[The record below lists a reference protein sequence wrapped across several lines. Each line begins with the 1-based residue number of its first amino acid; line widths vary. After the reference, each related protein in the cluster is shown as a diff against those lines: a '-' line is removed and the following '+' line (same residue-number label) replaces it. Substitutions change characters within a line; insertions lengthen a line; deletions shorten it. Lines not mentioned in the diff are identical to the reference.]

1 MADEVKRIRAVFEAD
16 VSKYNSSLDGV
27 NKQMKLARAETRL
40 AQKELEGFGTSS
52 STVAKVQEK
61 MNQQIELNRKKIE
74 LFSQS
79 LSKSQ
84 QTIDTNV
91 KAREQLNQKITEA
104 KEALAKAEKA
114 HGKESEAVKEAKEAL
129 EAAEKAYDKNESA
142 IKSNIQRVAEYE
154 SQIMNAKSEIQGLEN
169 QISSQNKKMQEQN
182 NHLKTA
188 AERLDQ
194 FGDKA
199 KSAGEA
205 ISHASDK
212 VLGVSA
218 SMATLIGASSVM
230 SMSFEKN
237 LANINT
243 LLDDT
248 KNLDKYKNKILE
260 LSDETGIAIGTVSDG
275 MYQAISSLGD
285 LGDETTKI
293 FETMTKSAKAGGAE
307 VSDAVSL
314 ISAGMKGYGQ
324 VNDETAKKI
333 SDLAFQTA
341 KLGVTTFPE
350 MASSM
355 KALFPLS
362 STLNMSL
369 EELFGSMATLTGV
382 TGNTAE
388 VSTQLKAVFS
398 NLIKPTTAMQKL
410 IEKYGY
416 SNSQAMLEAKGFVGV
431 LEILQK
437 ETGGSSDKMGE
448 LFSSTEALTAVLAL
462 TGEQYDN
469 FISKSAQMEN
479 AAGATNTALNKIES
493 TKSDELQRSLN
504 ELKNSFIDLG
514 EAAIP
519 MIDKFIG
526 IVNKVTDVIKDM
538 DEETLNSIVNMTA
551 MGIAVGVSGKAIG
564 GTVSTV
570 GTLSKGLSTA
580 IGWASKFGGTAAAA
594 GTAASTAAGATGMGA
609 MVSSLGAMAVAA
621 GPWLLAGAAV
631 VGTGVAIHHQM
642 SQEVIPTVD
651 LFADTLVASGTAMTQ
666 YGEITTYTTQTIC
679 EETQKQVQ
687 AYLDMDVATRETLM
701 NLYVDSTTLTSEMA
715 TTITQTYSEM
725 GTMIKEELQ
734 KDKEDELAILT
745 EAFRN
750 HSGIRAAEQVDI
762 LEKTRTYYEDKAKM
776 IETNETAITAIYEQA
791 ANEKRALTETEVNTI
806 TALQNQMRDDAV
818 TALSEQAAEAEVI
831 LSRMKDKDIEITAEM
846 ASEKIKSLNEQRDA
860 VIEAAETERDEK
872 VKAYIDMRDKT
883 GAISDEQYEKLVE
896 SANKQCDETI
906 AAAQKTRDESVDK
919 IFEMNEELITNVDTT
934 TGDIITKW
942 QQLFGTWDKWEPKK
956 KTTVIENK
964 TINTVMTRRVSESGN
979 KSTYK
984 ALNDAMYNQLQ
995 RSMMSQLET
1004 LARFRGS
1011 QRHNYANQ
1019 NINLTPQFEGQVSII
1034 LDDNYIIKKNVT
1046 FIDRT
1051 LAKRNKQMS
1060 FGGLQSG

>member
-16 VSKYNSSLDGV
+16 VSKYNTGLDAV

-84 QTIDTNV
+84 QTIDKNV
-91 KAREQLNQKITEA
+91 KSREQLNQKITEA
-104 KEALAKAEKA
+104 KDVLAKAEKA
-114 HGKESEAVKEAKEAL
+114 HGKESEAVKQAKEAL
-129 EAAEKAYDKNESA
+129 EAAKKAYDKNESA

-199 KSAGEA
+199 KNAGEA
-205 ISHASDK
+205 ISRASDK
-212 VLGVSA
+212 VLGISA

-248 KNLDKYKNKILE
+248 KNLDRYKNKILE
-260 LSDETGIAIGTVSDG
+260 LSDETGIALGTVSDG

-285 LGDETTKI
+285 LGDETNKI
-293 FETMTKSAKAGGAE
+293 FDTMTKSAKAGGAE

-416 SNSQAMLEAKGFVGV
+416 SNSQAMLEAKGFAGV

-448 LFSSTEALTAVLAL
+448 LFSSTEALTAILAL

-469 FISKSAQMEN
+469 FISKSAQMEK

-526 IVNKVTDVIKDM
+526 IVNKVTDVVKDM

-551 MGIAVGVSGKAIG
+551 MGLAVGVTGKAIG

-570 GTLSKGLSTA
+570 GTLSKGLSSA

-609 MVSSLGAMAVAA
+609 MVSSLGAVTVAA
-621 GPWLLAGAAV
+621 GPWLLAGAAII
-631 VGTGVAIHHQM
+631 GTGAAIHHQM
-642 SQEVIPTVD
+642 SQEVIPDID
-651 LFADTLVASGTAMTQ
+651 LFADKLEATGTVMTAQGQ
-666 YGEITTYTTQTIC
+666 YMTYTTQTIS
-679 EETQKQVQ
+679 EETKKQVQ

-701 NLYVDSTTLTSEMA
+701 NLYVDATTMTSEMA

-725 GTMIKEELQ
+725 GTMIQEELQ
-734 KDKEDELAILT
+734 KDKEAELEILT

-750 HSGIRAAEQVDI
+750 NTGIRASEQVEI
-762 LEKTRTYYEDKAKM
+762 LEKTRTYYDDKNKL
-776 IETNETAITAIYEQA
+776 IETNETAIAAIYEQA

-806 TALQNQMRDDAV
+806 TSLQNQMRDNAV

-831 LSRMKDKDIEITAEM
+831 LSRMKDKDYEITGDM
-846 ASEKIKSLNEQRDA
+846 ASQKIKTLNEQRDA

-872 VKAYIDMRDKT
+872 VKAYLDMRDKT

-896 SANKQCDETI
+896 NANKQCDETI
-906 AAAQKTRDESVDK
+906 AAAQKTRDDSVDK
-919 IFEMNEELITNVDTT
+919 IFGMNKDLINDVDAT
-934 TGDIITKW
+934 TGDIVDGW
-942 QQLFGTWDKWEPKK
+942 QKLFRTWDKWEPKK

-964 TINTVMTRRVSESGN
+964 TINTVVTRRVSEAGN

-984 ALNDAMYNQLQ
+984 SLNQAMYHQLQ
-995 RSMMSQLET
+995 RSMMNQIQTMTRS
-1004 LARFRGS
+1004 RDF
-1011 QRHNYANQ
+1011 QRQTYGNQ
-1019 NINLTPQFEGQVSII
+1019 TINLTPQFEGNLSITVDADGFINKRITFVDKKLAQRNQVLS
-1034 LDDNYIIKKNVT
+1034 YGGIK
-1046 FIDRT
+1046 
-1051 LAKRNKQMS
+1051 
-1060 FGGLQSG
+1060 G